1 MLRFGHPMTL
11 QPGVRPERCLKRC
24 KTRLVIKIRKDMTN
38 NKIILVTGGTG
49 NQGGAVA
56 RNLVRQGFTVKVL
69 TRNTNSS
76 KAQILKK
83 LNIELVKG
91 DLNNADSYREHLKDV
106 YGIFGVQTFENGV
119 EAEINQG
126 IKLARLAKE
135 LGLKHFLYSSV
146 VGADLNTNV
155 PHIESKFKIENYIKQ
170 IGLPFT
176 IIRPTSLYE
185 NFLIPQV
192 RKGILKGKLVQ
203 PINRDTIQQ
212 YVASED
218 IGKAAA
224 KIFQHSDLYL
234 TKTIPLATEQLST
247 QEVADIFSHV
257 LNKKIECQ
265 KLPVLITRL
274 FLGENLYKMFKWINE
289 KSSFQ
294 KEDLELTNKE
304 FPNLISLKSWIEIN
318 FKS

>member
-1 MLRFGHPMTL
+1 MTDN
-11 QPGVRPERCLKRC
+11 
-24 KTRLVIKIRKDMTN
+24 KTIF
-38 NKIILVTGGTG
+38 VTGGTG

-56 RNLVRQGFTVKVL
+56 RNLLQQGFTVKVL
-69 TRNTNSS
+69 TRNINSTN
-76 KAQILKK
+76 AQNLKK
-83 LNIELVKG
+83 LDIELVKG
-91 DLNNADSYREHLKDV
+91 DLNNADSYREHLKDL
-106 YGIFGVQTFENGV
+106 YGVFSVQTFENGI
-119 EAEINQG
+119 EEEINQG
-126 IKLARLAKE
+126 IKLATVAKE
-135 LGLKHFLYSSV
+135 VGVKHFLYSSV
-146 VGADLNTNV
+146 IGADLNTNV
-155 PHIESKFKIENYIKQ
+155 PHIESKFKIENHIKQ
-170 IGLPFT
+170 ISLPFT

-224 KIFQHSDLYL
+224 KIFQNSDLYL
-234 TKTIPLATEQLST
+234 SKTMPLATEQLST

-257 LNKKIECQ
+257 LNKKIEYQ
-265 KLPVLITRL
+265 KLPMLITRL
-274 FLGENLYKMFKWINE
+274 FLGKNLYKMFKWINE

-294 KEDLELTNKE
+294 IEDLELTHKE
-304 FPNLISLKSWIEIN
+304 FPNLVNLKSWIEMN